1 MSNIGKHMEALVPGI
16 ASAASER
23 EKIVGNIRLQTAHM
37 LRDFGRERRAMAK
50 VLKSDL
56 ATDRKSMSV
65 DVLAIR
71 DQSNMMREGFRR
83 DHLHMR
89 RSLRKSLLQSR
100 EAVVNYVA
108 FLRVDFAMERAS
120 FSKMLRHTT
129 KAQCSALAK
138 GRRDRS
144 HAVVDLIKG
153 FHASRGAMAQELADT
168 LAKSTQGIK
177 AQVSDLRCSVAPML
191 KAGSA
196 VKHSVQN
203 VAPRSVSAHSGASL
217 SKEQVAEPFTWP
229 ISAPA
234 HKLEHAHPAK
244 FHEKPAAAEAGWN
257 NVGKSGKPKKK

>member
-1 MSNIGKHMEALVPGI
+1 
-16 ASAASER
+16 
-23 EKIVGNIRLQTAHM
+23 
-37 LRDFGRERRAMAK
+37 MAK

-71 DQSNMMREGFRR
+71 DQSNMMREGLRR
-83 DHLHMR
+83 DHLHVR

-100 EAVVNYVA
+100 EALVNYVA
-108 FLRVDFAMERAS
+108 LLRVDFAMERAS
-120 FSKMLRHTT
+120 FSKMFRHTT
-129 KAQCSALAK
+129 KTQCSALAK

-144 HAVVDLIKG
+144 HAVVNLIKG

-196 VKHSVQN
+196 VKLPAQTILHQSV
-203 VAPRSVSAHSGASL
+203 PAHSGASL
-217 SKEQVAEPFTWP
+217 SVEHAATPFTWP
-229 ISAPA
+229 TSVPEQQPENDPPE
-234 HKLEHAHPAK
+234 KFPAK
-244 FHEKPAAAEAGWN
+244 TAIAEAGRYI
-257 NVGKSGKPKKK
+257 VGKLGKPKKK

>member
-23 EKIVGNIRLQTAHM
+23 EKVVGDIRRQTAHM

-56 ATDRKSMSV
+56 AADRKSMSV
-65 DVLAIR
+65 DVLAI
-71 DQSNMMREGFRR
+71 REGFRR

-177 AQVSDLRCSVAPML
+177 AQVSDLRGSVAPML
-191 KAGSA
+191 KASSA
-196 VKHSVQN
+196 VKHPAQEISPQS
-203 VAPRSVSAHSGASL
+203 ASAHGGSSL
-217 SKEQVAEPFTWP
+217 SVEHGAAPFTWP
-229 ISAPA
+229 ISAPE
-234 HKLEHAHPAK
+234 HKPEHAHPNEYQAK
-244 FHEKPAAAEAGWN
+244 TAIADAGRYI
-257 NVGKSGKPKKK
+257 VGKPGKPKKK